1 MRLRTSHI
9 STPKLRTQIHALNLG
24 FTFGM
29 YHDYQRILKTAKTP
43 PNCPGNSTNFTHKIN
58 DYLLFPTTFVPAYES
73 LTHPALPQTSSKNHY
88 LPGTGFKAMR
98 IFKSAFLFKESPS
111 LQDNIQFQ
119 SCCDPGL
126 HGARCPIIFQG
137 PLPPNTATSLLP
149 PAAVY
154 TGLLYHNPS
163 FCFLAKR

>member
-1 MRLRTSHI
+1 
-9 STPKLRTQIHALNLG
+9 
-24 FTFGM
+24 M

-119 SCCDPGL
+119 SCCDHGL
-126 HGARCPIIFQG
+126 HGARCPIIFLG
-137 PLPPNTATSLLP
+137 PPGLLTQPPLCSLLQLCTQAYYTTT
-149 PAAVY
+149 PAFVFWPRDKRN
-154 TGLLYHNPS
+154 TGVD
-163 FCFLAKR
+163 